1 MDIRQVVVSWA
12 HSLSGRVL
20 ISILLIHLVLLAALF
35 YSVLKLVENNYTEQF
50 IDDVRTDSL
59 RVSQLIILELES
71 RDLSQLK
78 AFSEN
83 LLLGGQLVSIA
94 IRYPNGKSL
103 YLSNASMKSQKNF
116 KEDFFFGDNGDNLYY
131 IKTPLTTKQGEF
143 IGDLQLT
150 YDEVPTLD
158 EIQNLYRNG
167 LIITAIYMLIIIIF
181 TGAVDT
187 YITQPLRDL
196 TKDANRIAAGKYKER
211 FVISTNINEVKLLAD
226 SLELMRSELVARGE
240 KLADREK
247 RIAALVDSIADAVI
261 VCNKRGY
268 LESVNSAV
276 TSITGY
282 SIEDLAEENI
292 YSLINFDEVIK
303 RLNKPQSERLY
314 ETVAIAKDG
323 KEIPVEVN
331 VSELR
336 QEHKTL
342 MLVLLRDIRERK
354 RSEIER
360 YKYHNDMAH
369 AGRLGIMGE
378 MAAGIAHE
386 INQPLAAINL
396 YLQGCIRRY
405 EREEISKRDVLYAI
419 KSADE
424 QATRAAIII
433 KKMKSFVRKESENE
447 NFEVVDINALIKR
460 SADFILLDPKYSII
474 EPEFLLTS
482 CTLMA
487 KVDSLQIEQVLV
499 NLIRNAIEAI
509 FFKIVNPYFLKIY
522 SEINSDGYIKVSVID
537 SGSGVDS
544 KNIDKIFDTYFTTKK
559 NGLGMGLAICRS
571 IIEEHDGVL
580 QYAPGTNS
588 GSIFYF
594 TLPLHT

>member
-59 RVSQLIILELES
+59 RVSQLIILELEN

-94 IRYPNGKSL
+94 IRYPNGKSF
-103 YLSNASMKSQKNF
+103 YLSNASMKSQENF
-116 KEDFFFGDNGDNLYY
+116 KEDFFFGDNGDSLYY

-405 EREEISKRDVLYAI
+405 ECEEISKRDVLYAI

-487 KVDSLQIEQVLV
+487 RVDSLQIEQVLV

-509 FFKIVNPYFLKIY
+509 FSKIVNPYFLKIY

-537 SGSGVDS
+537 SGSGVDP